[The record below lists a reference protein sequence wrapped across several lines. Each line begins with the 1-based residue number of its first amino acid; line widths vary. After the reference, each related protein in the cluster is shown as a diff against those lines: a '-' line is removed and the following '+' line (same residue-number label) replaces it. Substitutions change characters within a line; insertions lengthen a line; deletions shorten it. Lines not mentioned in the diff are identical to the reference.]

1 MPKMDPISGCSVMTV
16 GEFWASE
23 AKKEGKE
30 VAEVMGDFYEDM
42 AAEEESYRQEILSD
56 LPGALEKLKEYY
68 NPEYDDSGWVP
79 VEVLAITDADTC
91 FGYRKS
97 SSSFT
102 ARVRFEDKIRTV
114 CYSEVDYSG
123 SFYEPPDFEA
133 NCKVISE
140 E

>member
-1 MPKMDPISGCSVMTV
+1 MSKIDPITGCSVMTI

-30 VAEVMGDFYEDM
+30 VAEVMCDFYDDM
-42 AAEEESYRQEILSD
+42 AAEEEVYRQEILSD
-56 LPGALEKLKEYY
+56 LSGALDKLKEYY
-68 NPEYDDSGWVP
+68 NPEYDDSGLVP
-79 VEVLAITDADTC
+79 VEVLEISDADTC

-97 SSSFT
+97 TSSFT
-102 ARVRFEDKIRTV
+102 AKVRFADKIRTV
-114 CYSEVDYSG
+114 CYSEADYSG